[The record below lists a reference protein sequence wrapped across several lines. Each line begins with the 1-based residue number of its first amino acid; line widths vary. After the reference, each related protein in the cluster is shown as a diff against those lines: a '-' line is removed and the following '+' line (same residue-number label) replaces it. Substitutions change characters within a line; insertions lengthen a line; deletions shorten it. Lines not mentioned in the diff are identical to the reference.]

1 MFEGKKKTM
10 TEWKEIKGYSSYEV
24 SNEGNIRNKE
34 TMQMVKP
41 HKTRNGYN
49 ILKLYRDG
57 KPYTRQVHR
66 LVAMAF
72 IGDVEGLEVNHKDG
86 NKTNNNVENLELVS
100 RSENIKH
107 AYASGLITEHH
118 PDVMP
123 RRKVRCITNG
133 KEYESIHETSRS
145 LGVDIAEI
153 RRVCN
158 KKRNHA
164 KGMQFEWI

>member
-1 MFEGKKKTM
+1 M

-41 HKTRNGYN
+41 HKARNGYSL
-49 ILKLYRDG
+49 IKLYRDG
-57 KPYTRQVHR
+57 KPFTRQVHR

-86 NKTNNNVENLELVS
+86 NKANNNVENLELVS

-107 AYASGLITEHH
+107 AYANGLMKDHH
-118 PDVMP
+118 PDVIP
-123 RRKVRCITNG
+123 KKKVRCTTN
-133 KEYESIHETSRS
+133 ETVFESIHEASRV
-145 LGVDIAEI
+145 LGIDRIEI

-164 KGMQFEWI
+164 RGFHFEWI